1 MKLETENFGGV
12 IAEADY
18 GADIALTVLLPEE
31 RWEDY
36 LAHMLD
42 ITAGD
47 GGGHGLRRAVSG
59 RALAGAQRE
68 GGVTMEGTAVNTLLA
83 CMENYNEAVKKMTAK
98 LRPGDGLLGF
108 GRDPKRD
115 PCHMEFYEAVGEAVG
130 RMVQE
135 GLTPAEAEETVR
147 FLVTLAQEDRYFDL
161 TQPMREAVQ
170 GHARTLVPLLEPET
184 ARELAAWYNKTY
196 PRRRRLPVQNQLLK
210 ELERRANGK

>member
-1 MKLETENFGGV
+1 
-12 IAEADY
+12 
-18 GADIALTVLLPEE
+18 
-31 RWEDY
+31 
-36 LAHMLD
+36 
-42 ITAGD
+42 
-47 GGGHGLRRAVSG
+47 
-59 RALAGAQRE
+59 
-68 GGVTMEGTAVNTLLA
+68 MEGTAVNTLLA

-135 GLTPAEAEETVR
+135 GLNPAEAEDTVR
-147 FLVTLAQEDRYFDL
+147 FWSPCSGGAVFRPDPA
-161 TQPMREAVQ
+161 MREAVQ

>member
-1 MKLETENFGGV
+1 
-12 IAEADY
+12 
-18 GADIALTVLLPEE
+18 
-31 RWEDY
+31 
-36 LAHMLD
+36 
-42 ITAGD
+42 
-47 GGGHGLRRAVSG
+47 
-59 RALAGAQRE
+59 
-68 GGVTMEGTAVNTLLA
+68 MEKTAVQTLLG
-83 CMENYNEAVKKMTAK
+83 CMEEYDQAMGKVAAQ

-147 FLVTLAQEDRYFDL
+147 FLVTLAQEERYFDL

-170 GHARTLVPLLEPET
+170 GHARVLVPFLEPEA
-184 ARELAAWYNKTY
+184 ARQLAVWYDKAY
-196 PRRRRLPVQNQLLK
+196 PRRRRLPVQSQLLK

>member
-1 MKLETENFGGV
+1 
-12 IAEADY
+12 
-18 GADIALTVLLPEE
+18 
-31 RWEDY
+31 
-36 LAHMLD
+36 
-42 ITAGD
+42 
-47 GGGHGLRRAVSG
+47 
-59 RALAGAQRE
+59 
-68 GGVTMEGTAVNTLLA
+68 MEGTAVNTLLA

-135 GLTPAEAEETVR
+135 GLNPAEAEDTVR
-147 FLVTLAQEDRYFDL
+147 FLVTLAQEERYFDL

-184 ARELAAWYNKTY
+184 ARELADAIDAQLVIPMHCRGEGYGLAEIDTVEPFLALSKNVEFADGPSIELPDFGA
-196 PRRRRLPVQNQLLK
+196 PRTVVLK
-210 ELERRANGK
+210 LG